1 MEAREKSFKS
11 IMQESNFI
19 QIPFFQR
26 KYVWKRENWEQ
37 FFDDLKNSYET
48 KKEHFL
54 GSVIFKRYSGD
65 KSYLNLIDGQQRLTT
80 FSILAKV
87 ICENMEKDN
96 QKYFRDYFIESY
108 TENKSRIKHSEL
120 DSKEYNMIIQKPE
133 SIAKKNDKD
142 IKEGITDCYLYF
154 SSRINEIDDKCEFL
168 KFISDDSKLFVT
180 VFIQESEDE
189 QKIFD
194 SINSTGMPLN
204 AADIIKNAIF
214 DRVIKLKGE
223 ETAKELYNTY
233 WENVFLKDEEERKF
247 WDSEILTSHI
257 RRTQIE
263 IFLHAFAL
271 IEGFFNIEEDNIS
284 KLSYLYKA
292 YIKDKDIDFLK
303 EMLNKIF
310 KYAKTYRKFPIISK
324 DTLFNYDETE
334 NRFFLLVNEY
344 NISVFLPLI
353 LFLKHNLDKKEY
365 LKNLYLIEILL
376 LCNHETKGYNKF
388 VAKLIK
394 DIKENLKNSHHI
406 ILKQIKKSYG
416 KNLQKDNI
424 EEYWLNCISNKD
436 ATFILFWIELF
447 REYKQKDYKDRVV
460 GLNFIYTLEHLAPQ
474 DWEKNWKDVFKDDDE
489 AYKFIYKIGNMT
501 LLKGRL
507 NSALRNSTW
516 DKKINGDGKAKNF
529 ISKYADLELNKELV
543 KKPKWDKKEIE
554 NRTKEIINDF
564 YNIWDV
570 DIFKEE
576 K

>member
-54 GSVIFKRYSGD
+54 GSVIFKRHSGD

-87 ICENMEKDN
+87 ICENMEKDT

-142 IKEGITDCYLYF
+142 IKEGIADCYLYF
-154 SSRINEIDDKCEFL
+154 SSRINEIDEKCEFL
-168 KFISDDSKLFVT
+168 KFISDYSKLFVA

-223 ETAKELYNTY
+223 ETAKELYNAY

-247 WDSEILTSHI
+247 WDSEILTSNI

-271 IEGFFNIEEDNIS
+271 IEGFFQ
-284 KLSYLYKA
+284 
-292 YIKDKDIDFLK
+292 
-303 EMLNKIF
+303 
-310 KYAKTYRKFPIISK
+310 YR
-324 DTLFNYDETE
+324 
-334 NRFFLLVNEY
+334 R
-344 NISVFLPLI
+344 
-353 LFLKHNLDKKEY
+353 
-365 LKNLYLIEILL
+365 
-376 LCNHETKGYNKF
+376 
-388 VAKLIK
+388 
-394 DIKENLKNSHHI
+394 
-406 ILKQIKKSYG
+406 
-416 KNLQKDNI
+416 
-424 EEYWLNCISNKD
+424 
-436 ATFILFWIELF
+436 
-447 REYKQKDYKDRVV
+447 R
-460 GLNFIYTLEHLAPQ
+460 
-474 DWEKNWKDVFKDDDE
+474 
-489 AYKFIYKIGNMT
+489 
-501 LLKGRL
+501 
-507 NSALRNSTW
+507 
-516 DKKINGDGKAKNF
+516 
-529 ISKYADLELNKELV
+529 
-543 KKPKWDKKEIE
+543 
-554 NRTKEIINDF
+554 
-564 YNIWDV
+564 
-570 DIFKEE
+570 
-576 K
+576 